1 MFGFNPFTSS
11 SRIISPLLG
20 VFNYH
25 LQHLE
30 YLIFQPTS
38 ALGQVGVGQPQLVPG
53 YCLLFYCSWR
63 SFFGAE
69 TRVNTGRD
77 LTAPHRTI
85 PHPPQQGSNPPP
97 SRHGSSR
104 ANAPAPPFLGERADS
119 LDRGIDKRPTVPFL
133 PLLRFLFSPSWG
145 NETDI
150 PSLLP
155 PGFG

>member
-1 MFGFNPFTSS
+1 M
-11 SRIISPLLG
+11 
-20 VFNYH
+20 
-25 LQHLE
+25 
-30 YLIFQPTS
+30 FQPTS
-38 ALGQVGVGQPQLVPG
+38 ALGQVGDGQPQLVPG
-53 YCLLFYCSWR
+53 YCLLLYCSWR

-133 PLLRFLFSPSWG
+133 PLLRFLFSSGLGERNRFALAPPARIWVTIPAGNYSHSSHFSKPSHFISG
-145 NETDI
+145 RRI
-150 PSLLP
+150 
-155 PGFG
+155 